1 MIRKGKLMNQLDKKI
16 KQMVKKTNCP
26 TSKEYNQKIDH
37 ILETIK
43 SSESDTAPSR
53 TSFFSFKK
61 AGIAACALAAA
72 ALVCIPVSA
81 KISDYVK
88 ERMEHMEP
96 EEQAQYVEANDS
108 QKMTK
113 EHDTEALLYSRDLSA
128 DENNRYAALWNKYN
142 EEGLF
147 PEGSLEI
154 VEKLED
160 GMQIASPIYET
171 YNREIFLPERE
182 LTDEE
187 LLQMIDFSIKSAY
200 AVSHTP
206 EAQKII
212 QAQQEFNRNPYPDET
227 DLSEDAA
234 ITRASTYLKEM
245 YGIDCSEMDATA
257 EYWLGYGFGDY
268 GDYEVTFTESG
279 NTSYSVDLNGKT
291 GSLSLLKIVKDG
303 VDYGAYSLS
312 PTTADES
319 FLRSNYENA
328 KKLLTSAFN
337 SDVTV
342 TKATCGYNTTSEG
355 KIENGSVYYF
365 IGLSNNAVYG
375 VQYSIESDFFG
386 LIYQLSAEGWP
397 QYDAPAAPGFV
408 ELQLEP

>member
-1 MIRKGKLMNQLDKKI
+1 MNKLDKEIKEMAKRTKI
-16 KQMVKKTNCP
+16 TTDKK
-26 TSKEYNQKIDH
+26 YDAKIDQL
-37 ILETIK
+37 LEDIK
-43 SSESDTAPSR
+43 EDDSHMIPKKKV
-53 TSFFSFKK
+53 SFSK
-61 AGIAACALAAA
+61 AAIAACAFAAA
-72 ALVCIPVSA
+72 ALICIPVSA

-88 ERMEHMEP
+88 ERMEQMTP
-96 EEQAQYVEANDS
+96 EEQAQYVDANDF

-128 DENNRYAALWNKYN
+128 DESNRLADLWNKYRD
-142 EEGLF
+142 EGLF
-147 PEGSLEI
+147 PDGTLEI

-160 GMQIASPIYET
+160 GIQIASPIYET

-187 LLQMIDFSIKSAY
+187 LLQMIDFSEKSAY
-200 AVSHTP
+200 AVSHTD
-206 EAQKII
+206 EAQAII
-212 QAQQEFNRNPYPDET
+212 QAQQEFNKNPYPDET
-227 DLSEDAA
+227 DLSQDAA
-234 ITRASTYLKEM
+234 VTRASTYLKEM
-245 YGIDCSEMDATA
+245 YGVDCSEMDATA
-257 EYWLGYGFGDY
+257 EYWIGYGFGGDY
-268 GDYEVTFTESG
+268 GDYEVTFTESD

-342 TKATCGYNTTSEG
+342 TKATCGYTTTSEG

-365 IGLSNNAVYG
+365 IGLSNDAVYG

-386 LIYQLSAEGWP
+386 FIYQLSAEGWP

-408 ELQLEP
+408 ELQLVP

>member
-1 MIRKGKLMNQLDKKI
+1 MNKLDKEIKEMAKRTKI
-16 KQMVKKTNCP
+16 TTDKK
-26 TSKEYNQKIDH
+26 YDAKIDQL
-37 ILETIK
+37 LEDIK
-43 SSESDTAPSR
+43 EDDSHMIPKKKV
-53 TSFFSFKK
+53 SFSK
-61 AGIAACALAAA
+61 AAIAACSFAAA
-72 ALVCIPVSA
+72 ALICVPVSA

-88 ERMEHMEP
+88 ERMEQMAP
-96 EEQAQYVEANDS
+96 EEQAQYVDANDF

-128 DENNRYAALWNKYN
+128 DESNRLADLWNKYRD
-142 EEGLF
+142 EGLF
-147 PEGSLEI
+147 PDGTLEI

-160 GMQIASPIYET
+160 GIQIASPVYET

-187 LLQMIDFSIKSAY
+187 LLQMIDFSEKSAY
-200 AVSHTP
+200 AVSHTD
-206 EAQKII
+206 EAQAII
-212 QAQQEFNRNPYPDET
+212 QAQQEFNKNPYPDET
-227 DLSEDAA
+227 DLSQDAA
-234 ITRASTYLKEM
+234 VTRASTYLKEM
-245 YGIDCSEMDATA
+245 YGVDCSEMDATA
-257 EYWLGYGFGDY
+257 EYWIGYGFGGDY
-268 GDYEVTFTESG
+268 GDYEVTFTESD

-342 TKATCGYNTTSEG
+342 TKATCGYTTTSEG

-365 IGLSNNAVYG
+365 IGLSNDAVYG

-386 LIYQLSAEGWP
+386 FIYQLSAEGWP

-408 ELQLEP
+408 ELQLVP

>member
-1 MIRKGKLMNQLDKKI
+1 MNQFDKKI
-16 KQMVKKTNCP
+16 RQMAKKTSCP
-26 TSKEYNQKIDH
+26 TSKKYDEKIDH

-43 SSESDTAPSR
+43 DREPDTMPQKSA
-53 TSFFSFKK
+53 FFSFKK
-61 AGIAACALAAA
+61 AGIAACALATA

-88 ERMEHMEP
+88 ERMEQMKP
-96 EEQAQYVEANDS
+96 EEQTQYVEANNS

-128 DENNRYAALWNKYN
+128 DENNRYAALWDKYRS
-142 EEGLF
+142 EGLF
-147 PEGSLEI
+147 PEGALEI

-160 GMQIASPIYET
+160 GVQITSPIYET
-171 YNREIFLPERE
+171 YNREIFLPDRD

-187 LLQMIDFSIKSAY
+187 LLQMIDFSEKSAY

-206 EAQKII
+206 EAQEII
-212 QAQQEFNRNPYPDET
+212 QAQQEFNKNPYPDET
-227 DLSEDAA
+227 DLSKNAA

-245 YGIDCSEMDATA
+245 YGVDCSEMDATA
-257 EYWLGYGFGDY
+257 EYWIGYGFGDY
-268 GDYEVTFTESG
+268 GDYEVTFTESD

-365 IGLSNNAVYG
+365 IGLSNDAVYG

>member
-1 MIRKGKLMNQLDKKI
+1 MNQFDKEI
-16 KQMVKKTNCP
+16 RQMAKKTSCP
-26 TSKEYNQKIDH
+26 TSKKYDEKIDH

-43 SSESDTAPSR
+43 DREPDTMPQKSA
-53 TSFFSFKK
+53 FFSFKK

-72 ALVCIPVSA
+72 ALVCVPVSA

-88 ERMEHMEP
+88 ERMEQMEP
-96 EEQAQYVEANDS
+96 EEQTQYVEANNS

-113 EHDTEALLYSRDLSA
+113 EHDTEALLYSRYLSA
-128 DENNRYAALWNKYN
+128 DENNRYAALWDKYRS
-142 EEGLF
+142 EGLF
-147 PEGSLEI
+147 PEGTLEI

-160 GMQIASPIYET
+160 GVQITSPIYET
-171 YNREIFLPERE
+171 YNREIFLPDRD

-187 LLQMIDFSIKSAY
+187 LLQMIDFSEKSAY

-206 EAQKII
+206 EALKIT
-212 QAQQEFNRNPYPDET
+212 QAQQEFNKNPYPDET

-234 ITRASTYLKEM
+234 ITRASAYLKEM
-245 YGIDCSEMDATA
+245 YGVDCSEMDATA
-257 EYWLGYGFGDY
+257 EYWMGYGFGGY

-319 FLRSNYENA
+319 FLKSNYENA

-365 IGLSNNAVYG
+365 IGLSNDAVYG
-375 VQYSIESDFFG
+375 VQYSIDSDFFG